1 MRKRFQFSLRLVLL
15 VVALCAVYF
24 AWRGAVRSKN
34 HSERAIARINLEARL
49 ASTQRWHDML
59 DDEVRQIPATSTSRL
74 QTRAAALRQV
84 KAEIMA
90 MREELHA
97 MD

>member
-1 MRKRFQFSLRLVLL
+1 
-15 VVALCAVYF
+15 
-24 AWRGAVRSKN
+24 
-34 HSERAIARINLEARL
+34 
-49 ASTQRWHDML
+49 ML

-90 MREELHA
+90 MREQLHA
-97 MD
+97 ME